1 MLERKHLESA
11 FTYKSGRPPEN
22 LLKEKNIKK
31 IYPLASNENYLGPS
45 KKAIEAINEF
55 SKDIHFYPDTLCNSL
70 REKLSQKFEIPIEN
84 ILVGAGSSEIISMLY
99 TAFVELDESILV
111 PNPSF
116 MLYRVLA
123 KFMNLN
129 LDIYNLNDDFTYNID
144 EIIKKNTPK
153 TKIIVVVSPNNPTGT
168 IITKT
173 QLEKLLKNLRD
184 DQILCLDEAYIEF
197 NDSEDHYGNLIP
209 LLNDKRFEDKNIILV
224 RTFSKIYA
232 LAGMRVGYAFAKKQ
246 IIDSLLK
253 VLKPFTVSSLTEQAA
268 IASLEDEQFVENTVN
283 LVKNARKYVYHELD
297 KMNIDYI
304 KGFGNFVFIK
314 TKDVEKITNNLLDK
328 GIVVRPTKQ
337 FGYEQAIR
345 ITYGDLEA
353 NQAFIEALK
362 ENIEY
367 LCLK

>member
-11 FTYKSGRPPEN
+11 FTYKSGRPPED

-45 KKAIEAINEF
+45 KKAIEAIINY
-55 SKDIHFYPDTLCNSL
+55 SKDIHLYPDTICSSL
-70 REKLSQKFEIPIEN
+70 KEKLSKKFELPQEN
-84 ILVGAGSSEIISMLY
+84 IIIGAGSSEIISMLY
-99 TAFVELDESILV
+99 TAFVELDETILM

-116 MLYRVLA
+116 MLYKVLA

-129 LDIYNLNDDFTYNID
+129 IESYDLNEDFTYNID
-144 EIIKKNTPK
+144 EIIAKNKPK

-168 IITKT
+168 IITKN
-173 QLEKLLKNLRD
+173 QLERLLTNLRD

-197 NDSEDHYGNLIP
+197 NDSKEHYGNLIP
-209 LLNDKRFEDKNIILV
+209 RINEKNIVLI

-253 VLKPFTVSSLTEQAA
+253 VLKPFTISSLTEQAA
-268 IASLEDEQFVENTVN
+268 IASLDDDEFVNNTIN
-283 LVKNARKYVYHELD
+283 LVKEAKRFVYDELD
-297 KMNIDYI
+297 KMNIDYV

-314 TKDVEKITNNLLDK
+314 TQDVETITQNLLNL

-345 ITYGDLEA
+345 ITYGDFEA
-353 NQAFIEALK
+353 NSAFINALK
-362 ENIEY
+362 EN
-367 LCLK
+367 LKYISLKN

>member
-11 FTYKSGRPPEN
+11 FTYKSGRPPED
-22 LLKEKNIKK
+22 LLKEKNIRK
-31 IYPLASNENYLGPS
+31 IYPLASNENYLGSS
-45 KKAIEAINEF
+45 KKAIEAILRYSN
-55 SKDIHFYPDTLCNSL
+55 DIYLYPDTLCNSL
-70 REKLSQKFEIPIEN
+70 REKLSKKFDLPIDN

-116 MLYRVLA
+116 MLYKVLA

-129 LDIYNLNDDFTYNID
+129 IEHYDLNEDFSYNID
-144 EIIKKNTPK
+144 EIISKNKPK
-153 TKIIVVVSPNNPTGT
+153 TKIILVVSPNNPTGT
-168 IITKT
+168 IITKN
-173 QLEKLLKNLRD
+173 QLEKLLDNLRD

-197 NDSEDHYGNLIP
+197 NDSKQHYGNLIP
-209 LLNDKRFEDKNIILV
+209 KINEKNIILV

-232 LAGMRVGYAFAKKQ
+232 LAGMRIGYAFAKKK

-253 VLKPFTVSSLTEQAA
+253 VLKPFTVSCLSEQAA
-268 IASLEDEQFVENTVN
+268 IASLDDDEFVAKTIN
-283 LVKNARKYVYHELD
+283 LVKEGRKFVYNKLD
-297 KMNIDYI
+297 KMNVDYI

-314 TKDVEKITNNLLDK
+314 TKDVETITQNLLNK

-345 ITYGDLEA
+345 ITYGDFEA
-353 NQAFIEALK
+353 NNAFIEGLK
-362 ENIEY
+362 ENLKY
-367 LCLK
+367 LSLKS

>member
-11 FTYKSGRPPEN
+11 FTYKSGRPPED

-45 KKAIEAINEF
+45 KKAIEAIKTCVN
-55 SKDIHFYPDTLCNSL
+55 DIHLYPDTFCTKLK
-70 REKLSQKFEIPIEN
+70 EKLSQKFN
-84 ILVGAGSSEIISMLY
+84 ISVDNIIVGAGSSEIISMLY
-99 TAFVELDESILV
+99 TAFVEADESILM

-116 MLYRVLA
+116 MLYKVLA
-123 KFMNLN
+123 KFMNLK
-129 LDIYNLNDDFTYNID
+129 LDIYELDENFNYNID
-144 EIIKKNTPK
+144 EIIKKNTSK

-173 QLEKLLKNLRD
+173 QLEKLLENLRD

-197 NDSEDHYGNLIP
+197 NDSPEHYGNLIP
-209 LLNDKRFEDKNIILV
+209 QLDKKNIILV

-232 LAGMRVGYAFAKKQ
+232 LAGMRVGYAFASKK

-253 VLKPFTVSSLTEQAA
+253 VLKPFTVSYLTEQAA
-268 IASLEDEQFVENTVN
+268 IASLDDENFVEDTIS
-283 LVKNARKYVYHELD
+283 LVKQGRNFVYSELD
-297 KMNIDYI
+297 KMNVDYI

-314 TKDVEKITNNLLDK
+314 TKDVEKVTNNLLNK

-345 ITYGDLEA
+345 ITYGDMEA
-353 NQAFIEALK
+353 NKAFIEGLK

-367 LCLK
+367 LKRR

>member
-11 FTYKSGRPPEN
+11 FTYKSGRPPED

-45 KKAIEAINEF
+45 KKAIDAIIKY
-55 SKDIHFYPDTLCNSL
+55 SKDIHLYPDTLCNSL
-70 REKLSQKFEIPIEN
+70 REKLSGKFNLPLDN
-84 ILVGAGSSEIISMLY
+84 IIVGAGSSEIISMLY

-116 MLYRVLA
+116 MLYKVLA

-129 LDIYNLNDDFTYNID
+129 IDYYDLNDDFSYNID
-144 EIIKKNTPK
+144 EILRKNKPN

-168 IITKT
+168 IITKN
-173 QLEKLLKNLRD
+173 QIEKLLDNLRD

-197 NDSEDHYGNLIP
+197 NDSLEHYGNLIP
-209 LLNDKRFEDKNIILV
+209 KINEKNIILV

-232 LAGMRVGYAFAKKQ
+232 LAGMRVGYAFAKKR
-246 IIDSLLK
+246 IIDNLLK

-268 IASLEDEQFVENTVN
+268 ISSLDDEDFVEKTVN
-283 LVKNARKYVYHELD
+283 LVKDARTFVYKKLD
-297 KMNIDYI
+297 EMNVDYI

-314 TKDVEKITNNLLDK
+314 TKDVENITNNLLSK
-328 GIVVRPTKQ
+328 GIVVRPTRQ

-353 NQAFIEALK
+353 NEVFIKALE
-362 ENIEY
+362 ENLMY
-367 LCLK
+367 LCLKK

>member
-11 FTYKSGRPPEN
+11 FTYKSGRPPED
-22 LLKEKNIKK
+22 LLKEKKIKK

-45 KKAIEAINEF
+45 KKAIEAIKTCVNN
-55 SKDIHFYPDTLCNSL
+55 IHIYPDTLCNNL
-70 REKLSQKFEIPIEN
+70 RQKISNNFNIPTEN
-84 ILVGAGSSEIISMLY
+84 ILIGAGSSEIISMLY
-99 TAFVELDESILV
+99 TAFVELDERILV

-116 MLYRVLA
+116 MLYKVLA

-129 LDIYNLNDDFTYNID
+129 LDTYELDENFNYNID
-144 EIIKKNTPK
+144 EIIKKNSAK

-173 QLEKLLKNLRD
+173 QLEKLVENLRE

-197 NDSEDHYGNLIP
+197 NDSPEHYGNLIP
-209 LLNDKRFEDKNIILV
+209 NIDKKNIILV

-232 LAGMRVGYAFAKKQ
+232 LAGMRVGYAFASKK

-253 VLKPFTVSSLTEQAA
+253 VLKPFTVSYLTEQAA
-268 IASLEDEQFVENTVN
+268 IASLDDEKFVEDTVN
-283 LVKNARKYVYHELD
+283 LVKDGRKFVYSQLD
-297 KMNIDYI
+297 KMNVDYI
-304 KGFGNFVFIK
+304 KGFGNFIFIK
-314 TKDVEKITNNLLDK
+314 TKDVEKTTNNLLNK

-345 ITYGDLEA
+345 ITYGDMEA
-353 NQAFIEALK
+353 NKAFIEGLK

-367 LCLK
+367 LKTK